1 MIDTL
6 WLQIPKQPER
16 YISIIREKMKYFSCL
31 DKDTGELIY
40 EFSTGK
46 VEGTHDSTL
55 NIKINRDNTIKLY
68 GSVHKIIMGNN
79 IAYGSDNILLLANV
93 MKKLLQQ
100 KFGFKLPDVIT
111 WEVKQIDY
119 TLTFDL
125 KDDKFVA
132 EYINSYKEVTYPRRE
147 NIQFYKDRSFY
158 VPGTTTTIKL
168 YNKYREFIR
177 HDKNK
182 LSKILSNEKIN
193 QLLNLSNGMLRI
205 EVAVKSKKLKE
216 VFPNTVYRKTVEK
229 QYAKA
234 KKIYGIG
241 SQELESFERD
251 FRRNIV
257 TLQDIKMNKIKKVW
271 ESEVFKLTRE
281 NRKDIVNK
289 SNLVIERLHDEYGNR
304 SANSLYGF
312 WILLSTKGEEHAKK
326 IYTGKDNKVTTTF
339 YRNRKKL
346 VNAGISW
353 RETDVIIVNK
363 DNVVRFTPS
372 LKLAEQNNFN
382 KPNFE
387 FMNKVYEI
395 LQAV

>member
-46 VEGTHDSTL
+46 IEGTFDSTL

-79 IAYGSDNILLLANV
+79 IAYGTDNILLLSNV
-93 MKKLLQQ
+93 IKKLLQI
-100 KFGFKLPDVIT
+100 KFGFKLPDVKT

-125 KDDKFVA
+125 KNEKYVA
-132 EYINSYKEVTYPRRE
+132 EYINSFKEATYPRRE
-147 NIQFYKDRSFY
+147 NIQFYKDKSFY
-158 VPGTTTTIKL
+158 VPGTTTTLKI
-168 YNKYREFIR
+168 YNKYREFIK
-177 HDKNK
+177 HDKKK
-182 LSKILSNEKIN
+182 LSKILPKEKLDN
-193 QLLNLSNGMLRI
+193 LLNFSNGMLRI

-216 VFPNTVYRKTVEK
+216 IFPNTIYRKNIAK
-229 QYAKA
+229 QYKKA
-234 KKIYGIG
+234 KQIYEIG

-257 TLQDIKMNKIKKVW
+257 TLQDIDMKEIKKVW
-271 ESEVFKLTRE
+271 EREVFKVTRE

-289 SNLVIERLHDEYGNR
+289 SNLVIERLKEEYGSR
-304 SANSLYGF
+304 SCNNLYGF
-312 WILLSTKGEEHAKK
+312 WVILSTKGEEHAKK
-326 IYTGKDNKVTTTF
+326 INLGKDNKVTTTF
-339 YRNRKKL
+339 YTKRKKL
-346 VNAGISW
+346 INAGISW
-353 RETDVIIVNK
+353 RNTDVMIVNR
-363 DNVVRFTPS
+363 DNVVRFAPS
-372 LKLAEQNNFN
+372 LKLGLNNKLN
-382 KPNFE
+382 TPNFE
-387 FMNKVYEI
+387 FKNKIYNL
-395 LQAV
+395 LQAM